1 MERQSSSLHPFILFS
16 ISIIF
21 MVCIM
26 SQCAYASSDALKYED
41 GDGITWD
48 YQIIPAGELSYAPEL
63 KTDSI
68 EILGC
73 SMIPKD
79 GVLRIP
85 SSIDGL
91 DVVSIGKEA
100 FKKSSGARMIKEAI
114 IPDHVLN
121 IQSNAFNGCSN
132 MKNLSLPEGLRYIQ
146 YEGFSGCGIEEVTI
160 PDSLEYLGMRAFG
173 WCSLKKVTIPKNFD
187 FDFAVNYIFYSCYG
201 LQEYC
206 LKNGDDRYSTE
217 NGVLYSK
224 DGKELIAYPQ
234 GKYDTSFVIPASVE
248 QIGAAAF
255 SECGLRGVVL
265 PEGLTSIG
273 EGAFTACHDL
283 KTIRIPGGVK
293 EIPESCF
300 EQCHKLETVE
310 LTEGLQGIGDYAFE
324 GCVALNSVELPQ
336 SVNEIGNLVFNNTSS
351 LTHITIPEGVTELK
365 LSLFANCMALEY
377 VSLPDSL
384 ISISDR
390 AFAGYFS
397 EYFALQHLYIPE
409 NIQTISDSAFDDHN
423 PYLTFYSTSP
433 VAARYA
439 EAHDIDFVNADR
451 ETYTQLVDSGSI
463 GELCKPHILQH
474 HDAAE
479 ATCISSGFIE
489 YYFCTRCGK
498 KFSDP
503 DGTIEISSTMTEKK
517 PHTLVHTD
525 ATTATETEEGN
536 LEYWTCSVCGKV
548 FSDLDGTNQT
558 NIESMIIPKVTV
570 SGGTDPEKPDQPGQ
584 TPGSESGSGG
594 SGEQGQIPGNEGGS
608 GESGEPGQT
617 PGSESGSGDSDQP
630 RVTPVSIVKPVKQK
644 ITCKSRYTK
653 SIGSKFRLRAKAK
666 TSLSYQSSNKKIA
679 TVNRKGVVTVKGYGT
694 CKIRIT
700 ASASKKF
707 KKAVKTIIVRGRL
720 AKPGFKATAQARR
733 VKLTWTK
740 VKGADGYELYMK
752 LQEESRYSKVLT
764 KPAKVKGVMHRGLT
778 RGKKYSYKIRAYKK
792 IGKKTVYSK
801 YSKAVTVTVK

>member
-1 MERQSSSLHPFILFS
+1 MERKSSSLHPFILFS

-121 IQSNAFNGCSN
+121 IQSNAFSGCSN

-146 YEGFSGCGIEEVTI
+146 YEGFSGCGIEDVTL
-160 PDSLEYLGMRAFG
+160 PDSLEFLGMRAFG
-173 WCSLKKVTIPKNFD
+173 WGYDMKTVTIPKNFV
-187 FDFAVNYIFYSCYG
+187 FDFAVNEIFCSCNT
-201 LQEYC
+201 LEEFC
-206 LKNGDDRYSTE
+206 LKDGDERYSTE
-217 NGVLYSK
+217 DGVLYSK
-224 DGKELIAYPQ
+224 DGKDLIAYPQ
-234 GKYDTSFVIPASVE
+234 GKYDASFVIPSNVE
-248 QIGAAAF
+248 RIGAWAF
-255 SECGLRGVVL
+255 CDCKPGGVIL

-273 EGAFTACHDL
+273 KGAFTGCYNL
-283 KTIRIPGGVK
+283 KAVRIPGGVK

-300 EQCHKLETVE
+300 EQCHKLKTVE
-310 LTEGLQGIGDYAFE
+310 LTEGLQGIGNYAFE
-324 GCVALNSVELPQ
+324 GCVELNNVELPQ
-336 SVNEIGNLVFNNTSS
+336 SVKEIGCLAFNNTSS
-351 LTHITIPEGVTELK
+351 LTHITIPEGVTEIK
-365 LSLFANCMALEY
+365 LSLFAYCMALEY

-384 ISISDR
+384 TSISSN
-390 AFAGYFS
+390 AFAAYFS
-397 EYFALQHLYIPE
+397 EYSALQHLYIPE
-409 NIQTISDSAFDDHN
+409 NIQTISDDAFDQHN

-451 ETYTQLVDSGSI
+451 ETYEQLVDSGSI
-463 GELCKPHILQH
+463 GNLCKSHALLH
-474 HDAAE
+474 HDAVE
-479 ATCISSGFIE
+479 ASCISSGLIE
-489 YYFCTRCGK
+489 YYSCTRCGK
-498 KFSDP
+498 KFSDSE
-503 DGTIEISSTMTEKK
+503 GTMEVSATMTEKK
-517 PHTLVHTD
+517 PHTLVHTA
-525 ATTATETEEGN
+525 ATAATEKEDGN

-548 FSDLDGTNQT
+548 FSDKDGKNQT
-558 NIESMIIPKVTV
+558 DVESMIIPKETG
-570 SGGTDPEKPDQPGQ
+570 SGGTDPVD
-584 TPGSESGSGG
+584 PGS
-594 SGEQGQIPGNEGGS
+594 EGGS
-608 GESGEPGQT
+608 GDSGEQGQT
-617 PGSESGSGDSDQP
+617 PGSESGSGDSGQP
-630 RVTPVSIVKPVKQK
+630 GVTPVSIVKPVKQN
-644 ITCKSRYTK
+644 ITCRSRYIR
-653 SIGSKFRLRAKAK
+653 SIGTKIRLHAKAK
-666 TSLSYQSSNKKIA
+666 TSLTYQSSNKKIA

-694 CKIRIT
+694 CKIIIT
-700 ASASKKF
+700 ANASKQF
-707 KKAVKTIIVRGRL
+707 RKATKTIIIKGRL
-720 AKPGFKATAQARR
+720 AKPKLKATVGTGR

-752 LQEESRYSKVLT
+752 LQEENRYRKVLT

-778 RGKKYSYKIRAYKK
+778 KGKKYSYKIRAYKK
-792 IGKKTVYSK
+792 VGKKTVYSK